1 MEIHAHDPVKFVSD
15 MLAWVHQAVASEK
28 EFSATV
34 LHQGKGGGRGACAM
48 RISINSACYEC
59 TIKVML
65 LLTAWNLIC
74 CFEITRP
81 RKRTL

>member
-34 LHQGKGGGRGACAM
+34 LHQGKGGGKGAPVLCVYQ
-48 RISINSACYEC
+48 SIVRVMSA
-59 TIKVML
+59 
-65 LLTAWNLIC
+65 
-74 CFEITRP
+74 RS
-81 RKRTL
+81 R